1 MLYFENDYCEG
12 AHPAILQKLT
22 ETNFEKVSGY
32 GTDPYCA
39 SAKEKIRAACACP
52 EEADVF
58 FISGGTQA
66 NSIVIASTL
75 RRWEGVV
82 AAATGHVAGHE
93 AGAIEFT
100 GHKVIG
106 LPQKN
111 GKLDAATVEDF
122 CHFLDTISKPSLIE
136 ANFGVIDAQ
145 GAAAMFEVDYYKY
158 TMYDAN
164 NPKDAPYGYI
174 ARTNFSFAGEA
185 NRGAGYVR
193 YMEADRVLMR
203 ASATGGIT
211 PQGIFNDLSRSFR
224 NGMLDIDL
232 KNGKFNRPQ
241 GSGWFVDQD
250 FIPRNSTS
258 CSIVVQGVKPGEKV
272 ELTTMWTMLGYP
284 PTGIA
289 VPLWVKDADRLLPPM
304 VCWNKACAAAPLSDW
319 SLRLSNNVFCYNQ
332 GMGTNR
338 YLNWEKLYNM
348 ENNGYM
354 QQLVT
359 VEAEVF
365 RRTCL
370 LLDSWRQ
377 QGSIDSQ
384 EMQKLY
390 QDVEALVRKA
400 YTPLME
406 Q

>member
-52 EEADVF
+52 EADVF

-66 NSIVIASTL
+66 NSIVIASML
-75 RRWEGVV
+75 RRWEGVI

-304 VCWNKACAAAPLSDW
+304 VCWDKACAAPLSDW